1 MTTADELRAML
12 SKAQR
17 YIVSAE
23 VLCTQGDF
31 DSALSRLYYAMFY
44 CAEALLMA
52 EGQAYSS
59 HKAVIAAYGQRFVKT
74 GRLPIETH
82 QWLREAFDKRQIGD
96 YDFIPTLGEADAVDL
111 ADKAQRFAALVIDFL
126 TRQGHLS

>member
-12 SKAQR
+12 DKARR
-17 YIVSAE
+17 YIASAAM
-23 VLCTQGDF
+23 LRAQGDF

-59 HKAVIAAYGQRFVKT
+59 HKAVIAAYGQYFVKS

-82 QWLREAFDKRQIGD
+82 QWLRESFDKRQIGD
-96 YDFIPTLGEADAVDL
+96 YDFIPTLTDADAADL
-111 ADKAQRFAALVIDFL
+111 SDKAQRFAAMAEGFL
-126 TRQGHLS
+126 KRHRHIL